1 MAAYYDVVDPI
12 GGLAA
17 GPPYWSYTKVFQG
30 NANFMS
36 DTMFLMWVR
45 TLYKSLAESASVRVN
60 GQEIGKLDPRP
71 FPYLPPGETRNYFTF
86 DAVSLVFPR
95 TVLLGGPYFW
105 SPVYNTLEIV
115 PVSGAA
121 WVMLEKV
128 FFFRNTF

>member
-60 GQEIGKLDPRP
+60 GQEIGKLNPRP
-71 FPYLPPGETRNYFTF
+71 FPYLPPGETRT
-86 DAVSLVFPR
+86 
-95 TVLLGGPYFW
+95 
-105 SPVYNTLEIV
+105 TLPSTLCRSSFHV
-115 PVSGAA
+115 PSCLEVHTSGLPSTTP
-121 WVMLEKV
+121 WKSCL
-128 FFFRNTF
+128 